1 MPLPILKGLGINNIG
16 LPQTGAFSLEAMR
29 NQSNVPADTLGL
41 IAGVL
46 YSGAKDKEDIK
57 KVATTIANRAK
68 ESKITPL
75 QVITKGYT
83 EVGED
88 SGAKFKPFLA
98 GDYSRGGQDV
108 ADESYRIARELFSGT
123 FVPVGTFNSMVA
135 NPNTGANDY
144 YYQNLGKN
152 YYKDVDNEFLPNKY
166 AKPST
171 EMLTEFE
178 PPIFK
183 APSAPQAGVD
193 INPLK
198 IAQSIQQGIM
208 RSGAAIGLTLTNKPE
223 LPEYPE

>member
-98 GDYSRGGQDV
+98 GDYSRGGLDV

-144 YYQNLGKN
+144 YYQN
-152 YYKDVDNEFLPNKY
+152 
-166 AKPST
+166 
-171 EMLTEFE
+171 
-178 PPIFK
+178 
-183 APSAPQAGVD
+183 
-193 INPLK
+193 
-198 IAQSIQQGIM
+198 QS
-208 RSGAAIGLTLTNKPE
+208 TNKHSGFH
-223 LPEYPE
+223 LLLLVKDHRLYPLVSDTIGFSLARFIGSVTLLIKYILSLVCRFVNRNR